1 MQHGSDPLH
10 ECTVEAL
17 CSSILLRGVRSC
29 GLMDDA
35 VAFGEVHEGSIEVL
49 TASVCAHQLD
59 LLPCLNLQ
67 HLENLLDCCCDV

>member
-1 MQHGSDPLH
+1 
-10 ECTVEAL
+10 
-17 CSSILLRGVRSC
+17 
-29 GLMDDA
+29 MDDA